1 MPRGVL
7 VDTSFLISLVASG
20 RKNHLVARD
29 YFRAAME
36 QEVPLFLSTLVACE
50 FSRKQPV
57 EDLGLHNFLVLPFNL
72 PEAVQAAK
80 LSAALKRDD
89 GDDRTSVAID
99 VMLLAQADKNQIGA
113 ILTEDSDTLAKYC
126 ARLRG
131 QGLISCHAIVLS
143 DGFEPARLTDAAVQ
157 GLTFPPPDEG
167 ETS

>member
-1 MPRGVL
+1 MPKGVL

-29 YFRAAME
+29 YFRAAIE
-36 QEVPLFLSTLVACE
+36 QGVPLFLSTLVACE

-113 ILTEDSDTLAKYC
+113 ILTEDADTLGKYC
-126 ARLRG
+126 DRLRQ
-131 QGLISCHAIVLS
+131 QGLVTCHAIVLS
-143 DGFEPARLTDAAVQ
+143 DGFAPARLTDAAVQ
-157 GLTFPPPDEG
+157 GLTFPPVE
-167 ETS
+167 EA